1 MTIEQE
7 GTKAIQSTEVDDEN
21 VNLVVPVTEN
31 EVDTNAEHA
40 ETKYFPAVAVIS

>member
-7 GTKAIQSTEVDDEN
+7 GTKTIQSTEVDDEN
-21 VNLVVPVTEN
+21 VNLVIAAGEN
-31 EVDTNAEHA
+31 EAEAVDQP

>member
-7 GTKAIQSTEVDDEN
+7 GTKALQPSEVDAEN
-21 VNLVVPVTEN
+21 VNLMVRAGEN
-31 EVDTNAEHA
+31 EGENVEQT

>member
-7 GTKAIQSTEVDDEN
+7 GTKAIHSSEVNAEN
-21 VNLVVPVTEN
+21 VNLMVRANEN
-31 EVDTNAEHA
+31 EGDAVEQT